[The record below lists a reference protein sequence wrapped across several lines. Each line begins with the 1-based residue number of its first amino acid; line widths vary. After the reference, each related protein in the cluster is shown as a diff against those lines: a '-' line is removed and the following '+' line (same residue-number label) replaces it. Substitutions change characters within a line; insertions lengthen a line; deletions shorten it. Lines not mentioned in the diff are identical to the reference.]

1 MTVLALPLPFQ
12 LSAAVGW
19 DGWIRPGR
27 WHPVTLTVRSD
38 RAVEGWIVLELTQ
51 GPEGR
56 VRYRRP
62 VQLSEGA
69 TALLRMAVPLRDV
82 RSPPVLT
89 LEAEGKVLASVAAAT
104 SPRRASASLIG
115 VLDRERRG
123 FPLSPDQAAAFLDEG
138 DLPEDAVAYTSLD
151 FLVIRSLDERE
162 LNERQ
167 HAALRAWVTHGGR
180 VLVADGFEP
189 TGPLGSWLVS
199 GRTGL
204 GAVKRWR
211 PSTPLRPPRAPEA
224 DPLQVVTPSPPRAP
238 FGRAAAGLAGAWL
251 LLLAALRVAGSGR
264 NRWIALPIGAAL
276 ATAGLVRLAGDL
288 RERVTL
294 PNRQQVTVVAEG
306 IAWTHGSS
314 SQISAYGGP
323 VAYRL
328 PSRSSVALRG
338 EFTDAEVRQMPEGT
352 WVLAAAQQPGRPL
365 GVRWERVD
373 RTTLGAALDP
383 QGRWLLLE
391 GGTLSSSWLL
401 WRGQMRGFERLLP
414 GRTFLDP
421 ARWRAADPDH
431 PGVRAWRQVDP
442 ASDDIMRDH
451 PVVLAEAGDHW
462 IVLVVQRR

>member
-1 MTVLALPLPFQ
+1 
-12 LSAAVGW
+12 
-19 DGWIRPGR
+19 
-27 WHPVTLTVRSD
+27 
-38 RAVEGWIVLELTQ
+38 VEGWIALELSQ
-51 GPEGR
+51 APEGR

-62 VQLSEGA
+62 VRLAEGG
-69 TALLRMAVPLRDV
+69 TTLLRMAVPIRDL

-104 SPRRASASLIG
+104 SLRRTSPSLVG

-123 FPLSPDQAAAFLDEG
+123 LPLPSGRAAAFLDEG

-151 FLVIRSLDERE
+151 LLVIRSLDERE
-162 LNERQ
+162 LNQRQ
-167 HAALRAWVTHGGR
+167 HAALRAWVAHGGR

-189 TGPLGSWLVS
+189 TGPLGRWLVS

-204 GAVKRWR
+204 GAVERWG
-211 PSTPLRPPRAPEA
+211 PNAPLPPPRAPEA
-224 DPLQVVTPSPPRAP
+224 DPLQVVTPSPPRPP
-238 FGRAAAGLAGAWL
+238 FGRAAAGLVGAWL

-264 NRWIALPIGAAL
+264 GRWITLPLGAAL
-276 ATAGLVRLAGDL
+276 ATAGLVHLAGDL

-328 PSRSSVALRG
+328 PPGSSVALRG

-352 WVLAAAQQPGRPL
+352 WVLAAQQPGRPL
-365 GVRWERVD
+365 GVRWEHVD

-383 QGRWLLLE
+383 QGRWLVLE
-391 GGTLSSSWLL
+391 GGTLGRSWLL
-401 WRGQMRGFERLLP
+401 WRGQMMSFERLLP
-414 GRTFLDP
+414 GRTFLEP

-442 ASDDIMRDH
+442 ASDDIMKDH

-462 IVLVVQRR
+462 IALVVRRR